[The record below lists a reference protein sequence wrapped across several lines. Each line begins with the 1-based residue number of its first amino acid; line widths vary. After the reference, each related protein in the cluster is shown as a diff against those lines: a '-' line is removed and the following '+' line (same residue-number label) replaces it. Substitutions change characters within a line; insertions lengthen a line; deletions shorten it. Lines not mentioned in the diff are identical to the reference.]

1 MRQSTASRPSSGC
14 SVQSPERVVVVDE
27 LAGVVVVDV
36 EVVGAAVV
44 VVEVSVVE
52 VVVEVDVVVVEE
64 AVVDVLELFVVDV
77 VVV

>member
-14 SVQSPERVVVVDE
+14 SVQSPDRVVVVDE
-27 LAGVVVVDV
+27 LAGVVDVDV

-52 VVVEVDVVVVEE
+52 VVVV
-64 AVVDVLELFVVDV
+64 
-77 VVV
+77 